1 MTNIREMIDASNGLT
16 DWNLTIQPRVDDE
29 LSRAILDHVSTIE
42 GEFKPSE
49 ISQEIF
55 GDAYNSHALA
65 VGQRLK
71 LLAEAGEIRHVR
83 ACIYTAQPERKGRV
97 IVSLGDNVVALVVP
111 EIEDDDVW
119 RAIEGF
125 DDEHGTDLWE
135 TLNED
140 DVLGVDLPEYRN
152 APELD
157 GVCETIYR
165 GAPARRIVEE
175 ARNTEPWDSDGQDD
189 DEWFAVQ
196 KGVTSDGWPM
206 TIRYAFPIGFEPEN
220 DKDCWGHILDVV
232 VVGPAESEGPEEVSA
247 DIKVSAYGNSLVLR
261 ITDQARTLGVD
272 QGDVVSVT
280 IRRKRGLRWGGSPLP
295 CLSSHSGPRGR
306 RGRLVAVA
314 PGGSPADAPL
324 APLAL
329 FLAAILMPSL
339 SW

>member
-1 MTNIREMIDASNGLT
+1 MANIREMIDASNGLA
-16 DWNLTIQPRVDDE
+16 DMDLTVQPRVDDE

-55 GDAYNSHALA
+55 GDAHNSHALA

-83 ACIYTAQPERKGRV
+83 ACIYTAEPEKKSRI

-125 DDEHGTDLWE
+125 DEEHGTDLWE

-175 ARNTEPWDSDGQDD
+175 ARNTEPWDNDGQDD
-189 DEWFAVQ
+189 EEWFAVQ
-196 KGVTSDGWPM
+196 KGVTSDGWPF
-206 TIRYAFPIGFEPEN
+206 TARYAFPLGHEPE
-220 DKDCWGHILDVV
+220 DDRDILDHIRDVTV
-232 VVGPAESEGPEEVSA
+232 IGPAERRPREVTA
-247 DIKVSAYGNSLVLR
+247 DMKVTVTGHSLVLKV
-261 ITDQARTLGVD
+261 TEQARMLGID
-272 QGDVVSVT
+272 RGDIVNVT
-280 IRRKRGLRWGGSPLP
+280 IRRK
-295 CLSSHSGPRGR
+295 
-306 RGRLVAVA
+306 
-314 PGGSPADAPL
+314 D
-324 APLAL
+324 
-329 FLAAILMPSL
+329 
-339 SW
+339 